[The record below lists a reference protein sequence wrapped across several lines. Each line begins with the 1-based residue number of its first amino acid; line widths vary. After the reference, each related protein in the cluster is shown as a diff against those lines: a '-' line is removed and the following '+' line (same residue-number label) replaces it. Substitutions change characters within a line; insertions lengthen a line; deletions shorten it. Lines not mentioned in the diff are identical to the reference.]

1 MGVAAP
7 VPSLSYNSFEF
18 IVFAY
23 GLSVQDCSGPKRFE
37 NLHSVFQSVSATSSS
52 IVSRNR

>member
-7 VPSLSYNSFEF
+7 VPSLSYNSFES

-23 GLSVQDCSGPKRFE
+23 GLSVQDCSGAKGSKTFTA
-37 NLHSVFQSVSATSSS
+37 FSSP
-52 IVSRNR
+52 